1 VSALSGPG
9 VPAGELSSI
18 KAGILAVAGYD
29 PWCPCGHGEDDI
41 CLNGLIYGNC
51 GDENCGGGC
60 DPDAGA
66 GVCRSLPGCCDS
78 GQAGG

>member
-1 VSALSGPG
+1 MTPSEDEA
-9 VPAGELSSI
+9 
-18 KAGILAVAGYD
+18 
-29 PWCPCGHGEDDI
+29 PWCPCGHDEDDI

-66 GVCRSLPGCCDS
+66 CRSLPGCCDS
-78 GQAGG
+78 DG